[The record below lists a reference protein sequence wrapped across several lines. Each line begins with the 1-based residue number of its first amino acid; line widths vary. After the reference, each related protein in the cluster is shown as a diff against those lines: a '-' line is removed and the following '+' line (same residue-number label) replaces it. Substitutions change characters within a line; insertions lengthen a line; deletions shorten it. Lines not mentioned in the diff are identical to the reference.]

1 MWYQK
6 GKKPIIKTTGE
17 RKKKSFYGALN
28 LKTGKVHIHVSKWE
42 NQEETVVFLRKLRQ
56 KYPKRKILLLW
67 DGAPWHKGDRI
78 RQYLRRTKKLELVRF
93 PPYSPELNPQ
103 EHVWKEARTKISHN
117 HEITNF
123 DNLVTKFKGY
133 LIKMNFKSSFL
144 EKYL

>member
-1 MWYQK
+1 M
-6 GKKPIIKTTGE
+6 
-17 RKKKSFYGALN
+17 N

-42 NQEETVVFLRKLRQ
+42 NQEETVLFLRKLRQ
-56 KYPKRKILLLW
+56 RYPKRKILLLW

-78 RQYLRRTKKLELVRF
+78 RQYLRRTKNLELVRF

-103 EHVWKEARTKISHN
+103 EHVWKETRSKISHN

-133 LIKMNFKSSFL
+133 LIKMNFKSTFL

>member
-6 GKKPIIKTTGE
+6 GKEPVIKTTGE

-28 LKTGKVHIHVSKWE
+28 LKTGKVHTYTCDWE
-42 NQEETVVFLRKLRQ
+42 NQEETVVFLKKLRQ
-56 KYPKRKILLLW
+56 RYPKRKILLLW

-78 RQYLRRTKKLELVRF
+78 REYLRRTKNLELVKF

-103 EHVWKEARTKISHN
+103 EHVWKEVRKNISHN

-123 DNLVTKFKGY
+123 GDIVCKFKNY
-133 LIKMNFKSSFL
+133 LIKMKFKSNFI
-144 EKYL
+144 EKYG